1 MITTSDLTKRF
12 NKLIAVD
19 CLTMKIEAGELF
31 GFLGAV
37 EAPRDVRV
45 ESVDDALETGESTI
59 DTK

>member
-1 MITTSDLTKRF
+1 M
-12 NKLIAVD
+12 LIF
-19 CLTMKIEAGELF
+19 ERRAGERLQI
-31 GFLGAV
+31 GDEIEVRVLDTDGERVRIAV

>member
-1 MITTSDLTKRF
+1 V
-12 NKLIAVD
+12 LIF
-19 CLTMKIEAGELF
+19 ERRAGERLQI
-31 GFLGAV
+31 GDEIEVRVLDTDGERVRIAV